1 MAIQNRRG
9 TSKDFDAS
17 KMLPGEFAVT
27 TDGSRKA
34 YVAFKA
40 NDVKEL
46 EFKEDIKV
54 TAEKIKEALGY
65 TPADQED
72 ITELNE
78 KLVQETGKLSSENAE
93 LKEDLDVIRKK
104 YDNLSDINTDVQQV
118 NINGSY
124 GEVYC
129 DKSTID
135 VKEGKSYFV
144 YVKFKITNL
153 INWVS
158 GYVYARMLFAVDAG
172 GWEDFYINAIK
183 NDGEYL
189 ICYNFTSK
197 TSGKVRVQLYFNNQS
212 PSTNT
217 FSCQCTKLF
226 VAETSDNITELV
238 DSEEQSNTIS
248 KLNLKNESVTWENL
262 NDDVKKRILYEQS
275 TNIIDCWGDSLTAG
289 AGSTNYS
296 YPNKLQELVG
306 DSFTVN
312 NYGQG
317 SEVAEAI
324 AFRQGG
330 LNALIGA
337 FTPSTSYV
345 ENEMLVSVN
354 GKDLLPTLNYQGTYY
369 GNDTVYIGSTPYFY
383 RRIDNKCMLACLSGN
398 VPSAYTRPMMIRAEG
413 KGTKHILI
421 VCIGQNGWANTDNH
435 TLADIIS
442 KMIEHNNYDKYI
454 VVGIPSG
461 SKTSKEEQE
470 KVLSSCFGNHFV
482 NAREYI
488 STYGLSDSNLT
499 PTEEDTSAMSEGQIP
514 PQLLVDTVHMND
526 YGYIAMANCIYQ
538 RGVSLG
544 YW

>member
-1 MAIQNRRG
+1 MGVRIQE
-9 TSKDFDAS
+9 
-17 KMLPGEFAVT
+17 LPET
-27 TDGSRKA
+27 TGIK
-34 YVAFKA
+34 
-40 NDVKEL
+40 
-46 EFKEDIKV
+46 KEDVLIVEDGQGTKKGTV
-54 TAEKIKEALGY
+54 QQLDETLGVS
-65 TPADQED
+65 Q
-72 ITELNE
+72 
-78 KLVQETGKLSSENAE
+78 
-93 LKEDLDVIRKK
+93 LKEDLDGIRKK
-104 YDNLSDINTDVQQV
+104 YDNLSDINTSVKQV
-118 NINGSY
+118 NINNGY

-129 DKSTID
+129 DNNTID
-135 VKEGKSYFV
+135 VEEGKSYFV

-158 GYVYARMLFAVDAG
+158 GYVYARMIFAVDAG
-172 GWEDFYINAIK
+172 GWEDFYIRAIN

-189 ICYNFTSK
+189 ISYIFTAR
-197 TSGKVRVQLYFNNQS
+197 TSGKVRVQLSFQHQS

-226 VAETSDNITELV
+226 VAKTSDNIMELV

-248 KLNLKNESVTWENL
+248 KVILKNGSVTLENL
-262 NDDVKKRILYEQS
+262 NDDVKNRLLDEHS

-296 YPNKLQELVG
+296 YPKKLQELVG

-369 GNDTVYIGSTPYFY
+369 GNNVVYIGSTPYMY
-383 RRIDNKCMLACLSGN
+383 RRIDNKCMLACISGN

-421 VCIGQNGWANTDNH
+421 VCIGQNGWTNTDNH

-442 KMIEHNNYDKYI
+442 KMIEHNKCDKYI
-454 VVGIPSG
+454 VVGIPTD
-461 SKTSKEEQE
+461 SKSDREEQE

-488 STYGLSDSNLT
+488 SAYGLSDSNLT
-499 PTEEDTSAMSEGQIP
+499 PTEEDTNAMSEGRIP
-514 PQLLVDTVHMND
+514 PQLRADGVHMND

>member
-1 MAIQNRRG
+1 MGVRIQESPEKTGIN
-9 TSKDFDAS
+9 
-17 KMLPGEFAVT
+17 
-27 TDGSRKA
+27 
-34 YVAFKA
+34 
-40 NDVKEL
+40 
-46 EFKEDIKV
+46 KEDLLIVEDGQGTKKGTV
-54 TAEKIKEALGY
+54 QQLDEALGVS
-65 TPADQED
+65 Q
-72 ITELNE
+72 
-78 KLVQETGKLSSENAE
+78 
-93 LKEDLDVIRKK
+93 LKEDLDGIRNK
-104 YDNLSDINTDVQQV
+104 YDNLSDINKGVQQV
-118 NINGSY
+118 NINDGY

-129 DKSTID
+129 DNKTID
-135 VKEGKSYFV
+135 VEEGKSYFV

-153 INWVS
+153 INWIS
-158 GYVYARMLFAVDAG
+158 GYVYARMIFAVDAG
-172 GWEDFYINAIK
+172 GWNDIYIPAIK

-189 ICYNFTSK
+189 ISYNFTAK
-197 TSGKVRVQLYFNNQS
+197 TSGKVRVQLSFQHQS

-226 VAETSDNITELV
+226 VAKTSDNITELV
-238 DSEEQSNTIS
+238 DSEEQSNNIS
-248 KLNLKNESVTWENL
+248 KVILKNESVTWENL
-262 NDDVKKRILYEQS
+262 NDDVKNRIPYAQN

-296 YPNKLQELVG
+296 YPKKLQELVG

-330 LNALIGA
+330 LNALIGV

-369 GNDTVYIGSTPYFY
+369 GNNTVYIGSVPYMY

-398 VPSAYTRPMMIRAEG
+398 VPIAYTRPMMIRAEG
-413 KGTKHILI
+413 KGTKHII
-421 VCIGQNGWANTDNH
+421 IICVGQNGWTNTDNR
-435 TLADIIS
+435 TLADIIAN
-442 KMIEHNNYDKYI
+442 MIEHNNYDKYI

-470 KVLSSCFGNHFV
+470 KVLSTRFGNHFV
-482 NAREYI
+482 NARDYI
-488 STYGLSDSNLT
+488 STYGLSDNNLT
-499 PTEEDTSAMSEGQIP
+499 PTTEDDEAMSIGAIP
-514 PQLLVDTVHMND
+514 PQLRTDAVHMND

-538 RGVSLG
+538 RGITLN
-544 YW
+544 YWV